1 MKPIDILRLCGAVA
15 PTLLV
20 SLDFKNGVY
29 SIGGVSKTLAEVC
42 EQDLDWGPYSSASVV
57 GGTGLRSTSGSVNPT
72 LTSAASAAVLAGGS
86 FTAVVAFTLALT
98 GTGNASIDVDTFE
111 ATVTD
116 DWGFGARLN
125 PNSSTATGTLFDFDA
140 TFETIPLSGAG
151 AHKGAATLGPTH
163 LAGAIDGGSVVVTGT
178 PQTMTPVQVG
188 LGLFTSGT
196 ATAVIER
203 VDFYSAVADGALVAL
218 SA

>member
-1 MKPIDILRLCGAVA
+1 MKPIAALRMKSAGA
-15 PTLLV
+15 TLLV

-42 EQDLDWGPYSSASVV
+42 EQDLDWGTYSSSDVV

-72 LTSAASAAVLAGGS
+72 LTAVASAAVLAGGS
-86 FTAVVAFTLALT
+86 FTAVVSFTLALT
-98 GTGNASIDVDTFE
+98 GTGAVSIDVDTFDS
-111 ATVTD
+111 AVAN
-116 DWGFGARLN
+116 DWGFGARLS
-125 PNSSTATGTLFDFDA
+125 PDSSTATGTLFDYDA
-140 TFETIPLSGAG
+140 IFETITLSGAG
-151 AHKGAATLGPTH
+151 AHKGAATLSPTH
-163 LAGAIDGGSVVVTGT
+163 LAGSIDGGSVVVTGT

-188 LGLFTSGT
+188 LSTFTSGT